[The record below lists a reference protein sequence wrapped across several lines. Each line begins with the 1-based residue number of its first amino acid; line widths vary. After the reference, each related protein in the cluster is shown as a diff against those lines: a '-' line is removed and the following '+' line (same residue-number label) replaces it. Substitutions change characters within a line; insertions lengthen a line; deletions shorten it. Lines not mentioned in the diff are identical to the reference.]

1 MVLARASR
9 GCYVDPVLPFP
20 YLGLLVAYLCWADLG
35 LGQADQ
41 QAAKVKLQAETS
53 SAPQRLGGYGDGQAL
68 GKALGGTG
76 P

>member
-1 MVLARASR
+1 VRARASK

-20 YLGLLVAYLCWADLG
+20 YLGLLVAYLCYRVLG
-35 LGQADQ
+35 QGQADQ